1 MIDFSYSYD
10 SEDTE
15 PESIPTLKRYPKEQ
29 IVYRGTASRDFSGE
43 EFDDSDYD
51 YWNRYYD

>member
-1 MIDFSYSYD
+1 MTFSYSYD

-15 PESIPTLKRYPKEQ
+15 PESIPTWERYPKYQ
-29 IVYRGTASRDFSGE
+29 IVYKGEASLDFSGE

-51 YWNRYYD
+51 YWNGYYD